1 MNASKNKI
9 SLQFTEKLDPTTAAS
24 PASFQLQTWDLKRGR
39 NYGSRHYNTKNLE
52 IKGAKLL
59 PDGRT
64 IEVYVPNLKPTWC
77 MEIKYSLK
85 TATGKSINNTIHNTI
100 HNLIN

>member
-1 MNASKNKI
+1 MPAKTRYAFS
-9 SLQFTEKLDPTTAAS
+9 SLINLDPTTAAS

-52 IKGAKLL
+52 VEGAKLL
-59 PDGRT
+59 LDGRT
-64 IEVYVPNLKPTWC
+64 IEVSVPDLKPTWC

-100 HNLIN
+100 HNLTN